1 MTGVQT
7 CALPICFPVTIDIG
21 GKNSDGL
28 EKWLPVILA
37 ATAALLF
44 SSGLNNE
51 MVDVD
56 DHSATTNNPAVTRLD
71 FFSGFNLGMFAPLT
85 WFGYAICIGMLIVVL
100 RRDTIMVLM
109 GIELLLNAANLS
121 LVSFSNSMGMIDGQL
136 QVFFIITVAAAESA
150 IGLSIVV
157 NLYRNFGSIK
167 TQSATTL
174 KG

>member
-1 MTGVQT
+1 MLIQ
-7 CALPICFPVTIDIG
+7 
-21 GKNSDGL
+21 
-28 EKWLPVILA
+28 ILA
-37 ATAALLF
+37 AFLF
-44 SSGLNNE
+44 TMG
-51 MVDVD
+51 MV
-56 DHSATTNNPAVTRLD
+56 
-71 FFSGFNLGMFAPLT
+71 
-85 WFGYAICIGMLIVVL
+85 IVLL
-100 RRDTIMVLM
+100 RRDTIMVLL

-121 LVSFSNSMGMIDGQL
+121 LVAFSNSFSMIDGQI